1 MRSSRD
7 KHTQTAIPFIPHR
20 QYDWIR
26 SFRYNTEHVTL
37 DIAGDRTLICGNAD
51 GFLLLASRCIT
62 FAQPAINDSSHI
74 HLDAFSFFEPG
85 CKGSF
90 TILRNKEIVDG
101 RQFISEKVALAFGG
115 DAAVDELVEIGDTFL
130 RSDPEAASTTGSLE
144 TEDVHAI
151 PQLPMRDA
159 FVEYT
164 PCDADGVF
172 EHKIEIEG
180 YLLMKVDDDDAYFE
194 GDDLGLLSLASIFV
208 SMAQPNMPE
217 EGMLILDADAF
228 APGSY
233 GHLELMRIDTWP
245 QWNLTRSDA
254 IPEAFRQDKD

>member
-1 MRSSRD
+1 M
-7 KHTQTAIPFIPHR
+7 KAAISFYPYRRFGWTNR
-20 QYDWIR
+20 GDWDCD
-26 SFRYNTEHVTL
+26 YALTL
-37 DIAGDRTLICGNAD
+37 DIVCDRALICSNAD
-51 GFLLLASRCIT
+51 GFLSLASECIT
-62 FAQPAINDSSHI
+62 LAQPAMDNQNHF
-74 HLDAFSFFEPG
+74 HLDNFFPFETESNG
-85 CKGSF
+85 MLTF
-90 TILRNKEIVDG
+90 LRKKEVIDNRWRIAG
-101 RQFISEKVALAFGG
+101 KAVAAFGG

-172 EHKIEIEG
+172 EHKMEIEG
-180 YLLMKVDDDDAYFE
+180 YLLMKVDRDDAYFE

-217 EGMLILDADAF
+217 EGMLILDADVF

-254 IPEAFRQDKD
+254 IPEAFKRGEI

>member
-1 MRSSRD
+1 M
-7 KHTQTAIPFIPHR
+7 KAAISFYPHR
-20 QYDWIR
+20 LYWGTCAGDWDCN
-26 SFRYNTEHVTL
+26 YCLTL
-37 DIAGDRTLICGNAD
+37 DIARDRALICSNAD
-51 GFLLLASRCIT
+51 GFLSLASECIT
-62 FAQPAINDSSHI
+62 YAQPAMDNQNHT
-74 HLDAFSFFEPG
+74 HLDNFFPFETESNG
-85 CKGSF
+85 TLTFLHKKEV
-90 TILRNKEIVDG
+90 IDNKWRIAG
-101 RQFISEKVALAFGG
+101 KAVAAFGG

-144 TEDVHAI
+144 TEDIRSI
-151 PQLPMRDA
+151 PPLPMRDA

-172 EHKIEIEG
+172 EHKMEIEG
-180 YLLMKVDDDDAYFE
+180 YLLMKVDRDDAYFE

-217 EGMLILDADAF
+217 EGMLALDADAF
-228 APGSY
+228 APGSN

-254 IPEAFRQDKD
+254 IPEAFKRGEV